1 MEFKE
6 IFPRKGFSLIEII
19 NITSDIIERIINL
32 NNLKQ
37 KKNSD
42 LYKSFDSE
50 YLLKT
55 IPLNNY
61 LFRVTQYAQ
70 LSSDMLIV
78 ALMYLDLF
86 SKKNND
92 FSLNELNC
100 HKYFLFLT

>member
-1 MEFKE
+1 MEFNE
-6 IFPRKGFSLIEII
+6 ISPKKAFSLLEII
-19 NITSDIIERIINL
+19 NITTDIIERIINL
-32 NNLKQ
+32 NKLKH

-50 YLLKT
+50 YLLKK

-70 LSSDMLIV
+70 LSPDMLIV

-86 SKKNND
+86 CKKNND
-92 FSLNELNC
+92 FSLNELNS
-100 HKYFLFLT
+100 HKYF